1 MLMLR
6 RTQKLCINNIRNA
19 ASKNNSCFVDK
30 TTTATT
36 SSSSSYGSYRS
47 LSSFFIGYHREGA
60 KTFRTTVTQGKVD
73 NNKWTTTKTQK
84 QKSANN
90 ISTSTPSKMG
100 YISHQRTAITK
111 RLWNDRLEQ
120 MNVEHPHAP
129 EQTLIKT
136 KKIKEHVVLYDFEND
151 KQLARDYATPWNTA
165 RIGRVL
171 EDMDSLAGNVVFT
184 HIDDNDPATR
194 PPNAVTASADN
205 IRQFMKLRL
214 DQKTFLHGSV
224 AYVGTSSIVVRCDLK
239 NEKGEVLM
247 RADFTF
253 AARSNVTGKATP
265 VNQLDMKTLTE
276 EQKATFDEVK
286 AQIELKKNRKMDKMP
301 MREEVRV
308 FRKQWVKKMRE
319 MSRVAKE
326 MPSRAVL
333 DEKLSKIVLTSQTVH
348 ENLFVAQ
355 PQQVNLSGR
364 IFGGF
369 LLRRGFELALAN
381 AYTFAG
387 TFPLFVNMSD
397 VDFRAP
403 VEVGDL
409 LRFRAHIIHVGEP
422 GEFDKKTLELKE
434 TNVFESGND
443 IERDIVMQVEAIVVN
458 PKTVSATVT
467 NSFLITFRVNG
478 GLLPTVLPESTDEA
492 FGVFEKVIR
501 PKLCGWD

>member
-1 MLMLR
+1 
-6 RTQKLCINNIRNA
+6 
-19 ASKNNSCFVDK
+19 
-30 TTTATT
+30 
-36 SSSSSYGSYRS
+36 
-47 LSSFFIGYHREGA
+47 
-60 KTFRTTVTQGKVD
+60 
-73 NNKWTTTKTQK
+73 
-84 QKSANN
+84 
-90 ISTSTPSKMG
+90 
-100 YISHQRTAITK
+100 
-111 RLWNDRLEQ
+111 
-120 MNVEHPHAP
+120 
-129 EQTLIKT
+129 
-136 KKIKEHVVLYDFEND
+136 
-151 KQLARDYATPWNTA
+151 
-165 RIGRVL
+165 
-171 EDMDSLAGNVVFT
+171 MDSLAGNVVFT

-205 IRQFMKLRL
+205 IRQFKKLRL
-214 DQKTFLHGSV
+214 DQKTFLHGRV
-224 AYVGTSSIVVRCDLK
+224 TYVGTSSIVVRCDLK
-239 NEKGEVLM
+239 NERGDVLM
-247 RADFTF
+247 GADFVF
-253 AARSNVTGKATP
+253 AARSNATGKATP
-265 VNQLDMKTLTE
+265 VNPLDVEALTE
-276 EQKATFDEVK
+276 EQKVTFDEVK

-308 FRKQWVKKMRE
+308 LRKQWVKKMRE

-333 DEKLSKIVLTSQTVH
+333 DEKLSKTVLTSQTMH

-422 GEFDKKTLELKE
+422 DEFNKETIELKE
-434 TNVFESGND
+434 TNVYESGDD

-458 PKTVSATVT
+458 PKTVNAIVT
-467 NSFLITFRVNG
+467 NSFLITFRVKG